1 MPIKNYTTKI
11 DVFKT
16 IGEIQGNL
24 VRHGA
29 RQIMQQ
35 YDESGNPQALCFSIE
50 TPFGTRGVKLPANTD
65 AVHRVLMEQKV
76 KVDKEQAA
84 RVAWRIIKDWVD
96 AQMAILES
104 EMVRMDEIFLPYMI
118 ADNTGNTLYQLYNNN
133 QLCLEGGANNGMA

>member
-11 DVFKT
+11 DVYRT
-16 IGEIQGNL
+16 IGEIQGCL

-35 YDESGNPQALCFSIE
+35 YDETGKPQALCFSIE
-50 TPFGTRGVKLPANTD
+50 TPFGIRGIRLPANTG
-65 AVHRVLMEQKV
+65 AVHCVLKEQKI
-76 KVDKEQAA
+76 KCDEEQAA
-84 RVAWRIIKDWVD
+84 RVAWRIVKDWVD

-118 ADNTGNTLYQLYNNN
+118 ADRAGNTLYQLYNNN
-133 QLCLEGGANNGMA
+133 QLCLEAMT